1 MTTTALAFIDT
12 ETTGL
17 DPDRNPIW
25 EVAVIVDGI
34 EHVWQVAHHQDL
46 PIVAERGRPPVLGQ
60 WVSQWVIDNTGYG
73 TRYNATTALEPWESV
88 DRFAELVDG
97 RHLVGMVPSFDEERL
112 RRMHDRELGKT
123 TGRYPWHYHLIDI
136 EAVMV
141 GAHVA
146 RFGVPP
152 ALPWDSGELSRSVG
166 VEPPSGDDRHT
177 ALGDARWARDVWDA
191 VTRKVDQ

>member
-1 MTTTALAFIDT
+1 MNQHLAFIDT

-25 EVAVIVDGI
+25 EIAVIVGGV
-34 EHVWQVAHHQDL
+34 EHVWQVRTPDGM
-46 PIVAERGRPPVLGQ
+46 PVVTDGDDPPAQGP
-60 WVSQWVIDNTGYG
+60 WVSQWVIDNTGFG
-73 TRYNATTALEPWESV
+73 TRYNPADALHPADSAR
-88 DRFAELVDG
+88 RFSALTDG

-146 RFGVPP
+146 RFGAPP
-152 ALPWDSGELSRSVG
+152 ALPWDSDELSRSVG